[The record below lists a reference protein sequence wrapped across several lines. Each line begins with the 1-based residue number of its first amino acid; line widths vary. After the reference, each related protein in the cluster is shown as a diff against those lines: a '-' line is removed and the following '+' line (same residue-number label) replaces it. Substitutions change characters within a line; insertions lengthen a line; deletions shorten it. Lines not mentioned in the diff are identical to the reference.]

1 MKTMKMLKN
10 DTNIVIVPADK
21 GRVTVVMDKAEYVQK
36 CEEHLNDQSLYK
48 KN

>member
-21 GRVTVVMDKAEYVQK
+21 CTVTVVMDKAEVMFK
-36 CEEHLNDQSLYK
+36 SV
-48 KN
+48 KNI